1 MLTRRKLI
9 TRTGQVALVATWLP
23 HLTACDEQPK
33 QETLTE
39 TPAASEPQGLAEF
52 LLVYS
57 SISFAGPSCA
67 LKLGLTPLH
76 DPEGMQQTLMGELEA
91 KLQSVSSD
99 NVSSSAISAGLQQLM
114 RADFAQSRVLDIEGW
129 QLSETECQAIAL
141 AASLQGFNEPVA
153 VALAPPTEEVFLDVK
168 NWGPQKTLQGER
180 FNEQPDGH
188 SGLWLVADN
197 IPPSTILLFAGRQLE
212 TNVYD
217 GSLTSGLHGK
227 FMNSTINV
235 PGNYPVE
242 LYDRSHHRVQPLGDF
257 VVVERREP
265 LPFDQCEVT
274 LWGPVQ
280 AISGQPFNQQANGSS
295 ALWFQSNC
303 TPENGVVML
312 DGVDMD
318 TTMRPENAMFTA
330 SMPGGENLL
339 PGEHRLE
346 LRFGDSGNVLSIGT
360 FTVYPA
366 AEADQ

>member
-9 TRTGQVALVATWLP
+9 TRTGQVALVVTWLP
-23 HLTACDEQPK
+23 QLTACDEQPK
-33 QETLTE
+33 QETLAE

-52 LLVYS
+52 LLAYS
-57 SISFAGPSCA
+57 SISFAGPNCA
-67 LKLGLTPLH
+67 LKLGLTPLN

-99 NVSSSAISAGLQQLM
+99 TVSSSAISAGLQQLM
-114 RADFAQSRVLDIEGW
+114 RADFAQDRILDIEGW

-153 VALAPPTEEVFLDVK
+153 VALTPPTEEVFLDVK
-168 NWGPQKTLQGER
+168 NWGPQMTLQGER

-242 LYDRSHHRVQPLGDF
+242 LYDRSLHRVQPLGEF

-265 LPFDQCEVT
+265 LPFDQCKVT
-274 LWGPVQ
+274 HWGPVQ

-295 ALWFQSNC
+295 ALWFRSNC

-312 DGVDMD
+312 DGVDLD

-330 SMPGGENLL
+330 SVPGGENLL
-339 PGEHRLE
+339 PGEHHLD

-366 AEADQ
+366 AEVDQ